1 MISGRAMLQRVARS
15 IIGGVLFNMC
25 PRLGSLL
32 LLAGLV
38 VWLGA
43 GCGTPGLRA
52 RHKSHTASTELSDS
66 ALGQLAQAHALFAAG
81 VIEELN
87 GNQTGA
93 VQAYYEAGL
102 KDPLDEQLILD
113 VTAHLIQ
120 AKELEKA
127 LSVAKNA
134 ADRSTVSASVL
145 ARLGFIYAQMGKDE
159 LALAANRKAIRR
171 SPDVLLPYHNLFLH
185 YVQKKQPELA
195 LKTLAEAE
203 AQVKPESESFLAI
216 SELYAGFGLAF
227 PAQREQTAAK
237 ALELLRRVDKLAP
250 ADPSIRLKLADGM
263 NLLGDAERASQLYLE
278 LLKKLPDVPLARER
292 VHAKLA
298 EIYLRTKDRSK
309 ALEQLQALI
318 HEDPLN
324 AQAYYYLG
332 RISFDEGKVEEA
344 IDHYRKT
351 IILNGNFEPAYYE
364 LASALIS
371 VHKTHDALTLLEEA
385 RQKFAENFFCE
396 FLTGMALGMEK
407 SYGEAIR
414 HFTAAEVIASA
425 KEPDRL
431 NENFFFQVGATH
443 ERNGDYRAAET
454 YFLKSLRLAPNNAE
468 VMNYLGYMW
477 TEQGTKLV
485 EARELIEKALKQEPE
500 NEAFLDSMGWVLFR
514 LNKPAEA
521 LPYLEKAL
529 KVLKEPDSVV
539 YDHLGDVHAALN
551 QMEEAREYWSKSLAI
566 EASDA
571 VRKKLDAGAP
581 QRLRP

>member
-1 MISGRAMLQRVARS
+1 MISGRAMLHRVARS
-15 IIGGVLFNMC
+15 IIGGVLFIMC
-25 PRLGSLL
+25 PRLGSWI
-32 LLAGLV
+32 LLASLSA
-38 VWLGA
+38 WLGT
-43 GCGTPGLRA
+43 GCGTPGLGG
-52 RHKSHTASTELSDS
+52 RHKGQIPPSAELSDS
-66 ALGQLAQAHALFAAG
+66 AIDKLAQAHALYAAG

-102 KDPLDEQLILD
+102 KDPLDDQLILD

-120 AKELEKA
+120 SKELEKA
-127 LSVAKNA
+127 LEVARNA
-134 ADRSTVSASVL
+134 AERSSASASVL
-145 ARLGFIYAQMGKDE
+145 ARLAFIYAQMGKDD
-159 LALAANRKAIRR
+159 LALTTNRKAIRR
-171 SPDVLLPYHNLFLH
+171 APEVLLPYQNLFLH
-185 YVQKKQPELA
+185 HVQKKQPDQA
-195 LKTLAEAE
+195 LKILAEAE
-203 AQVKPESESFLAI
+203 AQVRPEPESLLAI

-227 PAQREQTAAK
+227 PAQREQTAAR
-237 ALELLRRVDKLAP
+237 ALDLLRRVDKLAF

-298 EIYLRTKDRSK
+298 EIYLRTKDRSR

-318 HEDPLN
+318 KEDPLN

-332 RISFDEGKVEEA
+332 RISFDEGKIEEA
-344 IDHYRKT
+344 VDHYRKT

-364 LASALIS
+364 LASALIAT
-371 VHKTHDALTLLEEA
+371 HKTHDALTLLEQA

-407 SYGEAIR
+407 SYAEAIR

-425 KEPDRL
+425 KDPERL
-431 NENFFFQVGATH
+431 NENFYFQVGATH
-443 ERNGDYRAAET
+443 ERNRDYRTAET
-454 YFLKSLRLAPNNAE
+454 YFLKSLKLAPNSAE
-468 VMNYLGYMW
+468 VLNYLGYMW
-477 TEQGTKLV
+477 TEQGTKLS

-500 NEAFLDSMGWVLFR
+500 NEAYLDSMGWVLFK

-529 KVLKEPDSVV
+529 KVSKEPDSVI

-551 QMEEAREYWSKSLAI
+551 NMEQAREHWSKSLAI

-571 VRKKLDAGAP
+571 VRKKLDSAVP
-581 QRLRP
+581 

>member
-1 MISGRAMLQRVARS
+1 MLQCVARL
-15 IIGGVLFNMC
+15 ILGGVLFTMC
-25 PRLGSLL
+25 PRLGSWI
-32 LLAGLV
+32 LLASLAA
-38 VWLGA
+38 WLGA
-43 GCGTPGLRA
+43 GCGTPGSFGPQ
-52 RHKSHTASTELSDS
+52 KGQIPPSTELSDS
-66 ALGQLAQAHALFAAG
+66 ALGRVAQAHALFAAA

-87 GNQTGA
+87 GNQIGA
-93 VQAYYEAGL
+93 VQAYYEAAL
-102 KDPLDEQLILD
+102 NDPLDEQLILD

-120 AKELEKA
+120 SKELEKA
-127 LSVAKNA
+127 LEVARSA
-134 ADRSTVSASVL
+134 AERPSASASVL
-145 ARLGFIYAQMGKDE
+145 ARLAFIYAQMGKDE

-171 SPDVLLPYHNLFLH
+171 SPQVLLPYHNLFLH
-185 YVQKKQPELA
+185 YVRKKQPDQA
-195 LKTLAEAE
+195 LRILAEAE
-203 AQVKPESESFLAI
+203 TQVKAEPESFLAI

-237 ALELLRRVDKLAP
+237 ALELLRRVDKTAP

-298 EIYLRTKDRSK
+298 EIYLRTKDRSR
-309 ALEQLQALI
+309 ALEQLEALI
-318 HEDPLN
+318 KEDPLN

-351 IILNGNFEPAYYE
+351 IILNANFEPAYYE
-364 LASALIS
+364 LASALIA
-371 VHKTHDALTLLEEA
+371 VHKTHDALTLLEQA

-407 SYGEAIR
+407 SYTEAIG

-425 KEPDRL
+425 KDPERL

-443 ERNGDYRAAET
+443 ERNRDYATAEK
-454 YFLKSLRLAPNNAE
+454 YFLKSLKLAPANAE
-468 VMNYLGYMW
+468 VLNYLGYMW
-477 TEQGTKLV
+477 TEQGTKLA

-500 NEAFLDSMGWVLFR
+500 NEAYLDSMGWVLFK

-529 KVLKEPDSVV
+529 KVIKEPDSVI

-551 QMEEAREYWSKSLAI
+551 NMEKARECWSKSLAI
-566 EASDA
+566 EASDG
-571 VRKKLDAGAP
+571 VRKKLDSAAP
-581 QRLRP
+581 RILQP